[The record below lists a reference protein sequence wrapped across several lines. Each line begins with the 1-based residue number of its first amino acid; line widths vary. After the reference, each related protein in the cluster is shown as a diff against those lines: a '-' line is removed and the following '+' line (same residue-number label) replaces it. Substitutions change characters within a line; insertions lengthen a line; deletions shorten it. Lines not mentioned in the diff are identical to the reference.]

1 MSRRA
6 GPTKY
11 RPFTSKS
18 RNFVYFLHLLSIA
31 LGSIAAISSTSWHE
45 TSAFSNRSADHQLMP
60 AMGLWES
67 IRTLF
72 GEGGGCLPRIGKKGS
87 ESDDLYSYSMD
98 HEKRKGS
105 ERPAAEEVVT
115 VEVPEVSVKEL
126 NEITNFFSNEN
137 LIGQGSYAK
146 VYRVLMRGARPAVV
160 KRLEKPSKHASNDVF
175 LKQLSVA
182 SRLKH
187 DNFVRLLGYTISN
200 DLRVLVYE
208 YAAMGTLHDVLHGP
222 RDTAQA
228 WGEADQGGGGGKALS
243 WEQRVRI
250 ALDAARGLEYLHEKV
265 QPAVTHKDVRSTNVL
280 LFDGFRAKLADYN
293 MFSQAADMARL
304 NRSTHTLG
312 SFGYQAPEYAMT
324 GQMNDKSDVYSF
336 GIVLLELL
344 TGRKPLDRTLP
355 QGQRSL
361 VNWAT
366 PMLTEDRVQDCID
379 PKLGDNYPP
388 TGALKL
394 GRIAVQCL
402 QYDPTF
408 RPSMGTIARVI
419 NYAVVRDQQGVV

>member
-1 MSRRA
+1 MR
-6 GPTKY
+6 
-11 RPFTSKS
+11 
-18 RNFVYFLHLLSIA
+18 
-31 LGSIAAISSTSWHE
+31 W
-45 TSAFSNRSADHQLMP
+45 
-60 AMGLWES
+60 WES
-67 IRTLF
+67 VKSYAGNL
-72 GEGGGCLPRIGKKGS
+72 GCVPRIGRK
-87 ESDDLYSYSMD
+87 EPEDLYSYPID
-98 HEKRKGS
+98 PPEKRRGS
-105 ERPAAEEVVT
+105 RGLAAAAEEDPADRT
-115 VEVPEVSVKEL
+115 IEVPAVALREV
-126 NEITNFFSNEN
+126 NEITGGFDGEK

-146 VYRVLMRGARPAVV
+146 VYKVTLRSARLAVV
-160 KRLEKPSKHASNDVF
+160 KKLEKPSKHASNDVF
-175 LKQLSVA
+175 LRQLAVA
-182 SRLKH
+182 SKLRH
-187 DNFVRLLGYTISN
+187 EHFVRLLGYTVSG

-208 YAAMGTLHDVLHGP
+208 FASMGTLHDALHGP
-222 RDTAQA
+222 AR
-228 WGEADQGGGGGKALS
+228 GEEQEEGVQEGEDQRPVLS
-243 WEQRVRI
+243 WAHRVQI
-250 ALDAARGLEYLHEKV
+250 ALDAARGLEYLHEKAR
-265 QPAVTHKDVRSTNVL
+265 PAVTHKDVRSTNVL
-280 LFDGFRAKLADYN
+280 LFDGMRAKIADYN

-324 GQMNDKSDVYSF
+324 GQMTDKSDVYSF

-361 VNWAT
+361 VNWAS
-366 PMLTEDRVQDCID
+366 PLLTEDRAQECID
-379 PKLGDNYPP
+379 PRLGDQYPP